1 MKKAILSLASLAAIS
16 LAASF
21 VWSQIVARTPF
32 AYAEEP
38 EGLAMAIGE
47 TAPAIGAEDP
57 AVPSPVEAEAGTEDA
72 ESGMDTPAEDAAPA
86 EAAEEGEPPEAV
98 TPTEVERVPLVPMD
112 PSQIIKE
119 DMVTLALNDVPLSE
133 VVTLFMRMSGANI
146 VASPTQLTGRVSVN
160 LKDVPWRSA
169 LGQIL
174 SMHNLELTESEPGSQ
189 IYSIAPPKAAAA
201 VPLYTETFQLKYA
214 RAETLSN
221 GVARLVQPNGSILQA
236 SGRNLAVHASVAQ
249 IEKIKGLVESLDR
262 MIPQVAIEAKF
273 VELNEE
279 AIRNLGL
286 NWSVLRGYTAGI
298 EDPRRA
304 INRLVY
310 SGRNT
315 TTYQEATDEEPPSM
329 TPFPVATDSVSSTAT
344 RLSSSGTSVTDSTTD
359 SLSRTIKNDTQNNII
374 DQSLKSVFT
383 STVLSADTFALTL
396 SALQENAGVEIVTN
410 PKVVVS
416 SGEKANIHIG
426 QRRPNIIKRTTSTTG
441 GTTDVSYEY
450 GTPEWIEIGTKVGVQ
465 PVVNTEENITVNIEP
480 ELNRQVGLIEP
491 QPGLTF
497 PILATRRV
505 TSEFVI
511 QSGQTVAIG
520 GLTSTEDRDT
530 VKKIPLLGDIPI
542 IGRYLFSHQSTEKVQ
557 DETLIFVTVSI
568 ADPEDMTSETGIPS
582 QGTLIYEKHW
592 NPSSKTI
599 ELRNRRLD
607 QFKADLEKA
616 GEKDEDVRGVRT
628 AS

>member
-1 MKKAILSLASLAAIS
+1 MLPPAGEELVPDMIPET
-16 LAASF
+16 
-21 VWSQIVARTPF
+21 TPEM
-32 AYAEEP
+32 AGDAPAEPLME
-38 EGLAMAIGE
+38 EAMAE
-47 TAPAIGAEDP
+47 
-57 AVPSPVEAEAGTEDA
+57 VEAELESDSVPVAPTEV
-72 ESGMDTPAEDAAPA
+72 
-86 EAAEEGEPPEAV
+86 AEEGPPPEAITSTGV
-98 TPTEVERVPLVPMD
+98 DQIPLVPVD
-112 PSQIIKE
+112 ESQVIKE
-119 DMVTLALNDVPLSE
+119 DMVTLALTDVPLSD

-169 LGQIL
+169 LSQIL
-174 SMHNLELTESEPGSQ
+174 SMHDLELMESEPGSQ
-189 IYSIAPPKAAAA
+189 IYSISPPRAAAA

-221 GVARLVQPNGSILQA
+221 GVSRLIAPNGAILQA

-249 IEKIKGLVESLDR
+249 IEKIRGLVESLDR

-286 NWSVLRGYTAGI
+286 NWSVLRGYTVSA
-298 EDPRRA
+298 EDPQRA

-310 SGRNT
+310 TGRNT
-315 TTYQEATDEEPPSM
+315 TTYQEATEEEPASM
-329 TPFPVATDSVSSTAT
+329 TPFPVALDSTSSVAT
-344 RLSSSGTSVTDSTTD
+344 RLSSSGTGVDDSSTDTLTRTD
-359 SLSRTIKNDTQNNII
+359 TKETHRNVI
-374 DQSLKSVFT
+374 DQALKSVFT

-426 QRRPNIIKRTTSTTG
+426 QRRPNIVKRTTSTTG

-450 GTPEWIEIGTKVGVQ
+450 GDPEWIEIGTKVGVQ

-497 PILATRRV
+497 PILATRKV

-520 GLTSTEDRDT
+520 GLTSTDDRET

-542 IGRYLFSHQSTEKVQ
+542 IGRYLFSHHNTEKVQ

-568 ADPEDMTSETGIPS
+568 ANPEDMNAETGIPS
-582 QGTLIYEKHW
+582 HGALIYEKHW

-607 QFKADLEKA
+607 EFKANLEKA
-616 GEKDEDVRGVRT
+616 QQEEEESQHIRT
-628 AS
+628 AN

>member
-1 MKKAILSLASLAAIS
+1 
-16 LAASF
+16 
-21 VWSQIVARTPF
+21 
-32 AYAEEP
+32 
-38 EGLAMAIGE
+38 
-47 TAPAIGAEDP
+47 
-57 AVPSPVEAEAGTEDA
+57 
-72 ESGMDTPAEDAAPA
+72 
-86 EAAEEGEPPEAV
+86 
-98 TPTEVERVPLVPMD
+98 
-112 PSQIIKE
+112 
-119 DMVTLALNDVPLSE
+119 
-133 VVTLFMRMSGANI
+133 
-146 VASPTQLTGRVSVN
+146 
-160 LKDVPWRSA
+160 
-169 LGQIL
+169 
-174 SMHNLELTESEPGSQ
+174 
-189 IYSIAPPKAAAA
+189 
-201 VPLYTETFQLKYA
+201 
-214 RAETLSN
+214 
-221 GVARLVQPNGSILQA
+221 
-236 SGRNLAVHASVAQ
+236 
-249 IEKIKGLVESLDR
+249 
-262 MIPQVAIEAKF
+262 
-273 VELNEE
+273 
-279 AIRNLGL
+279 
-286 NWSVLRGYTAGI
+286 
-298 EDPRRA
+298 
-304 INRLVY
+304 
-310 SGRNT
+310 
-315 TTYQEATDEEPPSM
+315 M